1 MVELSLIEKIKTLF
15 TLIFSSSLFLILLLG
30 IFIIL
35 VDIFYISKQ
44 SKKVK
49 IMYFIVSIVVVVIL
63 LFTYFEEFLKFINVL
78 NKSIVMLINFPS
90 LLQYTVIIFL
100 TLIIMIISILSKK
113 INKVISRI
121 NIGVFIAD
129 LFIFFLLLDQINK
142 SNIDLSNKVDIY
154 SNRNLMVLFE
164 LSMIIFIVWLLG
176 LIIYKIC
183 FIIITKNNNNNKVI
197 SEVGFTNSEEIKE
210 NGNNDIIEE
219 EIELP
224 KRKEDGTIVNLYEEP
239 EMPKTIEELRKE
251 RVLENLTKKFDDNQN
266 MIDGLFTVEE
276 YKELSKLL
284 HDMKKNK
291 KA

>member
-35 VDIFYISKQ
+35 VDVFYISKQ
-44 SKKVK
+44 SRKVK
-49 IMYFIVSIVVVVIL
+49 IMYLIVSVIVMVIL
-63 LFTYFEEFLKFINVL
+63 LITYFEEFLKFIDVL
-78 NKSIVMLINFPS
+78 NKNIVMLINFPS
-90 LLQYTVIIFL
+90 LLQYTVIIFI
-100 TLIIMIISILSKK
+100 TLIIMIISIFNKK
-113 INKVISRI
+113 MNRILSRI

-129 LFIFFLLLDQINK
+129 LFIFFLILDQINK
-142 SNIDLSNKVDIY
+142 TNIDLSNKINIY
-154 SNRNLMVLFE
+154 SNKNLMVLFE
-164 LSMIIFIVWLLG
+164 ISMIIFVIWLFG
-176 LIIYKIC
+176 LLTYKIC
-183 FIIITKNNNNNKVI
+183 SVLITRNKSSKVI
-197 SEVGFTNSEEIKE
+197 MDNNEVNLSEREEVTKE
-210 NGNNDIIEE
+210 DNEE

-224 KRKEDGTIVNLYEEP
+224 KRRDDGTIINLYEEP
-239 EMPKTIEELRKE
+239 EMPRTIEELRKE
-251 RVLENLTKKFDDNQN
+251 RVLENLTKKFDDNQS

>member
-35 VDIFYISKQ
+35 VDVFYISKQ
-44 SKKVK
+44 SRKVK
-49 IMYFIVSIVVVVIL
+49 IMYLIVSVIVMAIL
-63 LFTYFEEFLKFINVL
+63 LITYFEEFLKFIDVL
-78 NKSIVMLINFPS
+78 NKNIVMLINFPS
-90 LLQYTVIIFL
+90 LLQYTVIIFI
-100 TLIIMIISILSKK
+100 TLIIMIISIFNKK
-113 INKVISRI
+113 MNRILSRI

-129 LFIFFLLLDQINK
+129 LFIFFLILDQINK
-142 SNIDLSNKVDIY
+142 TNIDLSNKINIY
-154 SNRNLMVLFE
+154 SNKNLMVLFE
-164 LSMIIFIVWLLG
+164 ISMIIFVIWLFG
-176 LIIYKIC
+176 LLTYKIC
-183 FIIITKNNNNNKVI
+183 SVLITKNKSSKVI
-197 SEVGFTNSEEIKE
+197 MDNNEVNLSEREEAPKGD
-210 NGNNDIIEE
+210 NEE

-224 KRKEDGTIVNLYEEP
+224 KRRDDGTIINLYEEP
-239 EMPKTIEELRKE
+239 EMPRTIEELRKE
-251 RVLENLTKKFDDNQN
+251 RVLENLTKKFDDNQS

>member
-35 VDIFYISKQ
+35 VDVFYISKQ
-44 SKKVK
+44 SRKVK
-49 IMYFIVSIVVVVIL
+49 IMYLIVSVIVMAIL
-63 LFTYFEEFLKFINVL
+63 LITYFEEFLKFIDVL
-78 NKSIVMLINFPS
+78 NKNIVMLINFPS
-90 LLQYTVIIFL
+90 LLQYTVIIFI
-100 TLIIMIISILSKK
+100 TLIIMIISIFNKK
-113 INKVISRI
+113 MNRILSRI

-129 LFIFFLLLDQINK
+129 LFIFFLILDQINK
-142 SNIDLSNKVDIY
+142 TNIDLSNKINIY
-154 SNRNLMVLFE
+154 SNKNLMVLFE
-164 LSMIIFIVWLLG
+164 ISMIIFVIWLFG
-176 LIIYKIC
+176 LLIYKIC
-183 FIIITKNNNNNKVI
+183 SVLITKNKSSKVI
-197 SEVGFTNSEEIKE
+197 MDNNEVNLSEREEVTKE
-210 NGNNDIIEE
+210 DNEE

-224 KRKEDGTIVNLYEEP
+224 KRRDDGTIINLYEEP
-239 EMPKTIEELRKE
+239 EMPRTIEELRKE
-251 RVLENLTKKFDDNQN
+251 RVLENLTKKFDDNQS

>member
-1 MVELSLIEKIKTLF
+1 MVELSLLEKIKTLF

-49 IMYFIVSIVVVVIL
+49 IMYFVVSIVVIGIL
-63 LFTYFEEFLKFINVL
+63 LLTYFEEFLKFINVL

-90 LLQYTVIIFL
+90 LLQYTIIIFI

-164 LSMIIFIVWLLG
+164 LSMIIFTIWLLG

-183 FIIITKNNNNNKVI
+183 LILISKNNNNKVNSEI
-197 SEVGFTNSEEIKE
+197 SLIKSEEIKK
-210 NGNNDIIEE
+210 NNNTDSIEE
-219 EIELP
+219 EIALP
-224 KRKEDGTIVNLYEEP
+224 KRKEDGTIINLYEEP

-251 RVLENLTKKFDDNQN
+251 RVLEDLTNKFDDNSN
-266 MIDGLFTVEE
+266 MIDDLFTVEE

-284 HDMKKNK
+284 HDMQKNK
-291 KA
+291 KV

>member
-35 VDIFYISKQ
+35 VDVFYISKQ
-44 SKKVK
+44 SRKVK
-49 IMYFIVSIVVVVIL
+49 IMYLIVSVIVMVIL
-63 LFTYFEEFLKFINVL
+63 LITYFEEFLKFIDVL
-78 NKSIVMLINFPS
+78 NKNIVMLINFPS
-90 LLQYTVIIFL
+90 LLQYTVILFI
-100 TLIIMIISILSKK
+100 TLIIMIISIFNKK
-113 INKVISRI
+113 MNRILSRI

-129 LFIFFLLLDQINK
+129 LFIFFLILDQISK
-142 SNIDLSNKVDIY
+142 TNIDLSNKINIY
-154 SNRNLMVLFE
+154 SNKNLMVLFE
-164 LSMIIFIVWLLG
+164 ISMIIFVIWLFG
-176 LIIYKIC
+176 LLTYKIC
-183 FIIITKNNNNNKVI
+183 CVLITRNKSSKVI
-197 SEVGFTNSEEIKE
+197 MDNNEFNLSEREEVTKE
-210 NGNNDIIEE
+210 DNEE

-224 KRKEDGTIVNLYEEP
+224 KRRDDGTIINLYEEP
-239 EMPKTIEELRKE
+239 EMPRTIEELRKE
-251 RVLENLTKKFDDNQN
+251 RVLENLTKKFDDNQS

>member
-35 VDIFYISKQ
+35 VDVFYISKQ
-44 SKKVK
+44 SRKVK
-49 IMYFIVSIVVVVIL
+49 IMYLIVSVIVMVIL
-63 LFTYFEEFLKFINVL
+63 LITYFEEFLKFIDVL
-78 NKSIVMLINFPS
+78 NKNIVMLINFPS
-90 LLQYTVIIFL
+90 LLQYTVIIFI
-100 TLIIMIISILSKK
+100 TLIIMIISIFNKK
-113 INKVISRI
+113 INRILSRI

-129 LFIFFLLLDQINK
+129 LFIFFLILDQINK
-142 SNIDLSNKVDIY
+142 TNIDLSNKINIY
-154 SNRNLMVLFE
+154 SNKNLMVLFE
-164 LSMIIFIVWLLG
+164 ISMIIFVIWLFG
-176 LIIYKIC
+176 LLTYKIC
-183 FIIITKNNNNNKVI
+183 CVLITKNKSSKVI
-197 SEVGFTNSEEIKE
+197 MDNNEFNLSEREEVTKE
-210 NGNNDIIEE
+210 DNEE

-224 KRKEDGTIVNLYEEP
+224 KRRDDGTIINLYEEP
-239 EMPKTIEELRKE
+239 EMPRTIEELRKE
-251 RVLENLTKKFDDNQN
+251 RVLENLTKKFDDNQS

>member
-30 IFIIL
+30 IFIVL

-49 IMYFIVSIVVVVIL
+49 IMYFIVSIVVIGIL
-63 LFTYFEEFLKFINVL
+63 LLTYFEEFLKFINVL

-90 LLQYTVIIFL
+90 LLQYTIIIFI
-100 TLIIMIISILSKK
+100 TLIIMVISILSKK

-164 LSMIIFIVWLLG
+164 LSIIIFIVWLLG

-183 FIIITKNNNNNKVI
+183 LILISKNNNNNIVNSKI
-197 SEVGFTNSEEIKE
+197 SFVNSEEIKE
-210 NGNNDIIEE
+210 NGNNDSIEE

-224 KRKEDGTIVNLYEEP
+224 KRKEDGTIINLYEEP

-251 RVLENLTKKFDDNQN
+251 RVLEKLTKKFDDNQS
-266 MIDGLFTVEE
+266 MIDGLFTIEE

-284 HDMKKNK
+284 HDMQKNK

>member
-35 VDIFYISKQ
+35 VDVFYISKQ
-44 SKKVK
+44 SRKVK
-49 IMYFIVSIVVVVIL
+49 IMYLIVSVIVMVIL
-63 LFTYFEEFLKFINVL
+63 LITYFEEFLKFIDVL
-78 NKSIVMLINFPS
+78 NKNIVMLINFPS
-90 LLQYTVIIFL
+90 LLQYTIIIFI
-100 TLIIMIISILSKK
+100 TLIIMIISIFNKK
-113 INKVISRI
+113 MNRILSRI

-129 LFIFFLLLDQINK
+129 LFIFFLILDQINK
-142 SNIDLSNKVDIY
+142 TNIDLSNKINIY
-154 SNRNLMVLFE
+154 SNKNLMVLFE
-164 LSMIIFIVWLLG
+164 ISMIIFVIWLFG
-176 LIIYKIC
+176 LLIYKIC
-183 FIIITKNNNNNKVI
+183 SVLITKNKSSKVI
-197 SEVGFTNSEEIKE
+197 MDNNEVNLSEREEVTKE
-210 NGNNDIIEE
+210 DNEE

-224 KRKEDGTIVNLYEEP
+224 KRRDDGTIINLYEEP
-239 EMPKTIEELRKE
+239 EMPRTIEELRKE
-251 RVLENLTKKFDDNQN
+251 RVLENITKKFDDNQS

>member
-35 VDIFYISKQ
+35 VDVFYISKQ
-44 SKKVK
+44 SRKVK
-49 IMYFIVSIVVVVIL
+49 IMYLIVSVIVMAIL
-63 LFTYFEEFLKFINVL
+63 LITYFEEFLKFIDVL
-78 NKSIVMLINFPS
+78 NKNIVMLINFPS
-90 LLQYTVIIFL
+90 LLQYTVIIFI
-100 TLIIMIISILSKK
+100 TLIIMIISIFNKK
-113 INKVISRI
+113 MNRILSRI

-129 LFIFFLLLDQINK
+129 LFIFFLILDQINK
-142 SNIDLSNKVDIY
+142 TNIDLSNKINIY
-154 SNRNLMVLFE
+154 SNKNLMVLFE
-164 LSMIIFIVWLLG
+164 ISMIIFVIWLFG
-176 LIIYKIC
+176 LLTYKIC
-183 FIIITKNNNNNKVI
+183 SVLITKNKSSKVI
-197 SEVGFTNSEEIKE
+197 MDNNEVNLSEIEEATKE
-210 NGNNDIIEE
+210 DNEE

-224 KRKEDGTIVNLYEEP
+224 KRRDDGTIINLYEEP
-239 EMPKTIEELRKE
+239 EMPRTIEELRKE
-251 RVLENLTKKFDDNQN
+251 RVLENLTKKFDDNQS

>member
-35 VDIFYISKQ
+35 VDVFYISKQ
-44 SKKVK
+44 SRKVK
-49 IMYFIVSIVVVVIL
+49 IMYLIVSVIVMAIL
-63 LFTYFEEFLKFINVL
+63 LITYFEEFLKFIDVL
-78 NKSIVMLINFPS
+78 NKNIVMLINFPS
-90 LLQYTVIIFL
+90 LLQYTVIIFI
-100 TLIIMIISILSKK
+100 TLIIMIISIFNKK
-113 INKVISRI
+113 MNRILSRI

-129 LFIFFLLLDQINK
+129 LFIFFLILDQINK
-142 SNIDLSNKVDIY
+142 TNIDLSNKINIY
-154 SNRNLMVLFE
+154 SNKNLMVLFE
-164 LSMIIFIVWLLG
+164 ISMIIFVIWLFG
-176 LIIYKIC
+176 LLTYKIC
-183 FIIITKNNNNNKVI
+183 SVLITRNKSSKVI
-197 SEVGFTNSEEIKE
+197 MDNNEVNLSEREELTKE
-210 NGNNDIIEE
+210 DNEE

-224 KRKEDGTIVNLYEEP
+224 KRRDDGTIINLYEEP

-251 RVLENLTKKFDDNQN
+251 RVLENLTKKFDDNQS

>member
-100 TLIIMIISILSKK
+100 TLIIMVISILSKK
-113 INKVISRI
+113 INKVVSRI

-183 FIIITKNNNNNKVI
+183 FI
-197 SEVGFTNSEEIKE
+197 
-210 NGNNDIIEE
+210 
-219 EIELP
+219 
-224 KRKEDGTIVNLYEEP
+224 
-239 EMPKTIEELRKE
+239 
-251 RVLENLTKKFDDNQN
+251 
-266 MIDGLFTVEE
+266 
-276 YKELSKLL
+276 
-284 HDMKKNK
+284 
-291 KA
+291 

>member
-35 VDIFYISKQ
+35 VDVFYISKQ
-44 SKKVK
+44 SRKVK
-49 IMYFIVSIVVVVIL
+49 IMYLIVSVIVMAIL
-63 LFTYFEEFLKFINVL
+63 LITYFEEFLKFIDVL
-78 NKSIVMLINFPS
+78 NKNIVMLINFPS
-90 LLQYTVIIFL
+90 LLQYTVIIFI
-100 TLIIMIISILSKK
+100 TLIIMIISIFNKK
-113 INKVISRI
+113 MNRILSRI

-129 LFIFFLLLDQINK
+129 LFIFFLILDQINK
-142 SNIDLSNKVDIY
+142 TNIDLSNKINIY
-154 SNRNLMVLFE
+154 SNKNLMVLFE
-164 LSMIIFIVWLLG
+164 ISMIIFVIWLFG
-176 LIIYKIC
+176 LLTYKIC
-183 FIIITKNNNNNKVI
+183 SVLITRNKSSKVI
-197 SEVGFTNSEEIKE
+197 MDNNEVNLSEREEVTKE
-210 NGNNDIIEE
+210 DNEE

-224 KRKEDGTIVNLYEEP
+224 KRRDDGTIINLYEEP
-239 EMPKTIEELRKE
+239 EMPRTIEELRKE
-251 RVLENLTKKFDDNQN
+251 RVLENLTKKFDDNQS

>member
-44 SKKVK
+44 SRKVK
-49 IMYFIVSIVVVVIL
+49 IMYLIVSVIVMVIL
-63 LFTYFEEFLKFINVL
+63 LITYFEEFLKFIDVL
-78 NKSIVMLINFPS
+78 NKNIVMLINFPS
-90 LLQYTVIIFL
+90 LLQYTVIIFI
-100 TLIIMIISILSKK
+100 TLIIMIISIFNKK
-113 INKVISRI
+113 INRILSRI

-129 LFIFFLLLDQINK
+129 LFIFFLILDQINK
-142 SNIDLSNKVDIY
+142 TNIDLSNKINIY
-154 SNRNLMVLFE
+154 SNKNMMVLFE
-164 LSMIIFIVWLLG
+164 ISMIIFVIWLSG
-176 LIIYKIC
+176 LLTYKIC
-183 FIIITKNNNNNKVI
+183 SVLITRNKSSKVI
-197 SEVGFTNSEEIKE
+197 MDNNEVNLSEREEATKE
-210 NGNNDIIEE
+210 DNEE

-224 KRKEDGTIVNLYEEP
+224 KRRDDGTIINLYEEP
-239 EMPKTIEELRKE
+239 EMPRTIEELRKE
-251 RVLENLTKKFDDNQN
+251 RVLENLTKKFDDNQS

>member
-35 VDIFYISKQ
+35 VDVFYISKQ
-44 SKKVK
+44 SRKVK
-49 IMYFIVSIVVVVIL
+49 IMYLIVSVIVMVIL
-63 LFTYFEEFLKFINVL
+63 LITYFEEFLKFIDVL
-78 NKSIVMLINFPS
+78 NKNIVMLINFPS
-90 LLQYTVIIFL
+90 LLQYTVILFI
-100 TLIIMIISILSKK
+100 TLIIMIISIFNKK
-113 INKVISRI
+113 MNRILSRI

-129 LFIFFLLLDQINK
+129 LFIFFLILDQINK
-142 SNIDLSNKVDIY
+142 TNIDLSNKINIY
-154 SNRNLMVLFE
+154 SNMNLMVLFE
-164 LSMIIFIVWLLG
+164 ISMIIFVIWLFG
-176 LIIYKIC
+176 LLTYKIC
-183 FIIITKNNNNNKVI
+183 CVLITKNKSSKVI
-197 SEVGFTNSEEIKE
+197 MDNNEFNLSEREEVTKE
-210 NGNNDIIEE
+210 DNEE

-224 KRKEDGTIVNLYEEP
+224 KRRDDGTIINLYEEP
-239 EMPKTIEELRKE
+239 EMPRTIEELRKE
-251 RVLENLTKKFDDNQN
+251 RVLENLTKKFDDNQS

>member
-35 VDIFYISKQ
+35 VDVFYISKQ
-44 SKKVK
+44 SRKVK
-49 IMYFIVSIVVVVIL
+49 IMYLIVSVIVMVFL
-63 LFTYFEEFLKFINVL
+63 LITYFEEFLKFIDVL
-78 NKSIVMLINFPS
+78 NKNIVMLINFPS
-90 LLQYTVIIFL
+90 LLQYTVIIFI
-100 TLIIMIISILSKK
+100 TLIIMIISIFNKK
-113 INKVISRI
+113 MNRILSRI

-129 LFIFFLLLDQINK
+129 LFIFFLILDQISK
-142 SNIDLSNKVDIY
+142 TNIDLSNKINIY
-154 SNRNLMVLFE
+154 SNKNLMVLFE
-164 LSMIIFIVWLLG
+164 ISMIIFVIWLFG
-176 LIIYKIC
+176 LLTYKIC
-183 FIIITKNNNNNKVI
+183 CVLITRNKSSKVI
-197 SEVGFTNSEEIKE
+197 MDNNEFNLSEREEVTKE
-210 NGNNDIIEE
+210 DNEE

-224 KRKEDGTIVNLYEEP
+224 KRRDDGTIINLYEEP
-239 EMPKTIEELRKE
+239 EMPRTIEELRKE
-251 RVLENLTKKFDDNQN
+251 RVLENLTKKFDDNQS